1 VETALVL
8 PALLLLAFGVLGAAR
23 VTQAQMGVSAVSR
36 EAARAG
42 ALGVSPVDA
51 VTRGT
56 VRGRD
61 VAAGYHLTNGSLQ
74 LTVDPGAMARGGQVQ
89 AVARYELTFDDL
101 PLLSGVRVAVQS
113 GHAEPIDPYRSR
125 QIDGVR

>member
-8 PALLLLAFGVLGAAR
+8 PVLLLLAFGVLGAAR

-42 ALGVSPVDA
+42 ALGSSPSDA
-51 VTRGT
+51 VTRGMA
-56 VRGRD
+56 RGRD
-61 VAAGYHLTNGSLQ
+61 IAAGSQLTNGSLQ
-74 LTVDPGAMARGGQVQ
+74 LRVDPGTMARGGQVQ

-101 PLLSGVRVAVQS
+101 PLLSWVRVPLQS
-113 GHAEPIDPYRSR
+113 SHAELIDPYRSR
-125 QIDGVR
+125 